1 MGVDVPDIAATTEPA
16 GLGPETERGA
26 AVPNAAAAVT
36 ALYELHAV
44 GLIRLALVMLGDRP
58 SAEDAVQDAFC
69 ALYRRWD
76 RLADQDRALYYVR
89 ASVLNNCRS
98 VLRRRIRASRR
109 NASQGLVD
117 AWSAES
123 AVLVADEHRQVL
135 DALRRLPRR
144 QREALILRY
153 YEDLPPAEVARS
165 MNVSPGT
172 VKSTTS
178 RALAG
183 LARMLREES

>member
-1 MGVDVPDIAATTEPA
+1 
-16 GLGPETERGA
+16 
-26 AVPNAAAAVT
+26 VT

-76 RLADQDRALYYVR
+76 SLVDESRALYYVR

-98 VLRRRIRASRR
+98 MLRRQIRASRR
-109 NASQGLVD
+109 NAGQGLVD

-123 AVLVADEHRQVL
+123 VVLLAEEHRQVL

-153 YEDLPPAEVARS
+153 YEDLPPADVARS
-165 MNVSPGT
+165 MNVTPGT

-178 RALAG
+178 RALAE
-183 LARMLREES
+183 LARMLREDSWT

>member
-1 MGVDVPDIAATTEPA
+1 VELPDLAAAADPDGGSA
-16 GLGPETERGA
+16 GLA
-26 AVPNAAAAVT
+26 APVPAAQRAEAAVT
-36 ALYELHAV
+36 ALYQLHAV

-76 RLADQDRALYYVR
+76 SLADESRALYYVR

-98 VLRRRIRASRR
+98 MLRRRIRASRR
-109 NASQGLVD
+109 NASRGLVD

-123 AVLVADEHRQVL
+123 VVLLAEEHRQVL

-165 MNVSPGT
+165 MNVTSGT

-178 RALAG
+178 RALAE
-183 LARMLREES
+183 LARMLREDS